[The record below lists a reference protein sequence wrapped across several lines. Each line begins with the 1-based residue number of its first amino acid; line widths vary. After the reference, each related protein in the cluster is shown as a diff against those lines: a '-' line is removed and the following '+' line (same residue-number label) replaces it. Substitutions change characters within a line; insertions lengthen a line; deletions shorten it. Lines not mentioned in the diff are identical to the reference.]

1 MPCHATTPM
10 GWHMAHGIACGYSTR
25 LPHTRF
31 RCESDL
37 AHLLPQVVV
46 CSDARDQ
53 PELRFQPVGGEFVEI
68 RHRSI
73 FGSREP
79 GVPRDV
85 VAMA

>member
-53 PELRFQPVGGEFVEI
+53 PELRFQPVDVLLGFRKDRLQEF
-68 RHRSI
+68 SC
-73 FGSREP
+73 P
-79 GVPRDV
+79 V
-85 VAMA
+85 VLHTSA